1 MMADD
6 VLAQVDDDGFSSSMM
21 KAIVN
26 WKKDKDAINKEDA
39 YVTDRLGRQKP
50 RTTTKGWKLQVLWND
65 GTQSWIDL
73 KFLNES
79 SPVDVAEFAQTH
91 GLDNKP
97 AFKWWMLKS

>member
-39 YVTDRLGRQKP
+39 YVTDRLGR
-50 RTTTKGWKLQVLWND
+50 
-65 GTQSWIDL
+65 
-73 KFLNES
+73 
-79 SPVDVAEFAQTH
+79 
-91 GLDNKP
+91 
-97 AFKWWMLKS
+97 